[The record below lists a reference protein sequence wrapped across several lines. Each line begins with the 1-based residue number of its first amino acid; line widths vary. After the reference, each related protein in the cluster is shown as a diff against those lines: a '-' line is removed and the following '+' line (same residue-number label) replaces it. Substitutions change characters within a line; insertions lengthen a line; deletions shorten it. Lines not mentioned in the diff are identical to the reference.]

1 MQPAEGLRTYPDLVA
16 FQIHVAER
24 WIDAARQLRDRGCAM
39 PEFEFVAHFGAFNA
53 LYWLWG
59 VVADEQAFTA
69 VEFRCVETALAEVP
83 ESLRKRVT
91 DRMRGPVGEHKLI
104 DRLVASLDQEAAGA
118 ILNEDSIKDGVKY

>member
-1 MQPAEGLRTYPDLVA
+1 MELAEGLRTYPDLVA

-59 VVADEQAFTA
+59 VATDEQAFTA
-69 VEFRCVETALAEVP
+69 AECRCVEDALVDVP
-83 ESLRKRVT
+83 ESLRRRVT
-91 DRMRGPVGEHKLI
+91 DRMRGMIGEHKLI
-104 DRLVASLDQEAAGA
+104 DHLVASLD
-118 ILNEDSIKDGVKY
+118 